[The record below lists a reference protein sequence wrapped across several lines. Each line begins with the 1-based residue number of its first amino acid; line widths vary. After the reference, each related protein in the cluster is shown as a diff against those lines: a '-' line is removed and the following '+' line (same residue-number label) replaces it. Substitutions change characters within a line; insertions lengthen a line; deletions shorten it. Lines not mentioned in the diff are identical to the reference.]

1 MNISEELKNKHWER
15 QAILRAQG
23 QGLDLERYFEELTFY
38 TYEPDRGALLS
49 ACRRLLGRKHA

>member
-15 QAILRAQG
+15 QAIQRAQE

-38 TYEPDRGALLS
+38 VHESDRGALLS
-49 ACRRLLGRKHA
+49 ACQRLLGRKHA